1 MNTWGRISDNPLFF
15 FDKDWHEH
23 LRGWNFISFFLV
35 WGHPNRVFLTQARPL
50 PKNHFVRRGSWTLSA
65 MWETWPQESLFEPND
80 DWTQWWLQLSIKVGA
95 RVGRLSKLMKCISY
109 YLKEPGVEGEVNYSS
124 QGWWGKE
131 VREGL
136 LPRKLTNISPQE
148 RWLEG
153 EIFPLNMA
161 PFQGTFVSFRGGSH
175 GLFSGHLGLLE
186 ETATSM
192 GVETIPR
199 NLPWNSGSWIFPT
212 LF

>member
-1 MNTWGRISDNPLFF
+1 MAEKTRRTWVSREGLRGVRAAHCQLNGSWRWTFREEYRKILCLFW
-15 FDKDWHEH
+15 KRLTWTPTV
-23 LRGWNFISFFLV
+23 RGWNSKF
-35 WGHPNRVFLTQARPL
+35 HPLYLARGNPKSVFLTQARPL
-50 PKNHFVRRGSWTLSA
+50 PKNHFWRRGSWTLTA

-109 YLKEPGVEGEVNYSS
+109 YLKEPGVEGEVNFSS

-153 EIFPLNMA
+153 EI
-161 PFQGTFVSFRGGSH
+161 SFEH
-175 GLFSGHLGLLE
+175 GPFSGD
-186 ETATSM
+186 
-192 GVETIPR
+192 IR
-199 NLPWNSGSWIFPT
+199 
-212 LF
+212 

>member
-1 MNTWGRISDNPLFF
+1 MAEKTRENVGVTWRFEGGGSSSLRCWMEVGDEFWGIISENPLFF
-15 FDKDWHEH
+15 WQR
-23 LRGWNFISFFLV
+23 LTWTPTVRGWNSKFHLLYLV
-35 WGHPNRVFLTQARPL
+35 WGHPNSVFLKQTRPL
-50 PKNHFVRRGSWTLSA
+50 PKNHFWRRGSWTLSA
-65 MWETWPQESLFEPND
+65 MLETWPQESLFEPND

-153 EIFPLNMA
+153 EISFEHG
-161 PFQGTFVSFRGGSH
+161 PF
-175 GLFSGHLGLLE
+175 LGD
-186 ETATSM
+186 
-192 GVETIPR
+192 IR
-199 NLPWNSGSWIFPT
+199 
-212 LF
+212 